1 MIDMSGFDAVKY
13 RNSKR
18 DQTYDRVEL
27 IVPKGMKQKMQER
40 AAEIGLY
47 NKANKPNISGYVQKL
62 VEEDLK
68 R

>member
-1 MIDMSGFDAVKY
+1 MSGFDAVKY

-27 IVPKGMKQKMQER
+27 IVPIGMKAMMQER

>member
-27 IVPKGMKQKMQER
+27 IVPKGMKTMMQDR
-40 AAEIGLY
+40 AEELGLK
-47 NKANKPNISGYVQKL
+47 NKAGRPNISGYVQKL